1 VTKRPAFIA
10 LIAVIAAWI
19 WMFLTVHYNY
29 SGNWTA
35 LYLIGPRTPVPPG
48 IPAERLYIF
57 PNNTGY
63 DGQSFHVMAHDPWM
77 RRSTPA
83 EVEIEPFRYARI
95 LVPAIAWML
104 VLGHDPWIE
113 PAYFTTILAFVFL
126 GVYWM
131 AMFALRLQLHPAWG
145 LTFLLSPATLTSLD
159 RMTVDVA
166 LAALCV
172 ALVLCYDP
180 ANGEKASRWRVIVI
194 LALMLLTRET
204 AWFIFGACEV
214 FLLMRRRF
222 SDAEVIAT
230 AAIPVIA
237 WHVFL
242 VIRTGEIALPPR
254 GLGWTPFAGFF
265 ERLTHPAVYDLPAN
279 LAKFAIGLDYVALCG
294 MALAVIV
301 GIRIALR
308 EPSSALT
315 FTIFGFCVA
324 VIFLPGQGEWGD
336 AFAFGR
342 IFAPLLLLIAM
353 FCMPGRSWRRIGL
366 GFAPTILVDSR
377 IALNLGKH
385 ALDVGRELL
394 HWA

>member
-1 VTKRPAFIA
+1 
-10 LIAVIAAWI
+10 
-19 WMFLTVHYNY
+19 MFLTVHYNY
-29 SGNWTA
+29 GGNWTA

-83 EVEIEPFRYARI
+83 AVEIEPFRYARI

-126 GVYWM
+126 GVFWM
-131 AMFALRLQLHPAWG
+131 ATFALRVQLHPAWG

-172 ALVLCYDP
+172 ALALYYDS
-180 ANGEKASRWRVIVI
+180 ASQWRVIVI

-204 AWFIFGACEV
+204 AWFIFGAYEV
-214 FLLMRRRF
+214 FLLTRRRL

-230 AAIPVIA
+230 AAIPVIV
-237 WHVFL
+237 WHVFI
-242 VIRTGEIALPPR
+242 VIRSGQIALPPPAL
-254 GLGWTPFAGFF
+254 GLIPLAGFLD
-265 ERLTHPAVYDLPAN
+265 RLAHPAVYDLTPGIAR
-279 LAKFAIGLDYVALCG
+279 LAVVFDYVALVG
-294 MALAVIV
+294 IAIAVIV
-301 GIRIALR
+301 ALR
-308 EPSSALT
+308 MLAREVTGREPATPISFA
-315 FTIFGFCVA
+315 IFAMAPLVL
-324 VIFLPGQGEWGD
+324 FLVPGGGWSD
-336 AFAFGR
+336 AYAFGR
-342 IFAPLLLLIAM
+342 IFAPLLILIAM
-353 FCMPGRSWRRIGL
+353 VHLSSRSLSKICLGL
-366 GFAPTILVDSR
+366 APTLLVDAR
-377 IALNLGKH
+377 IVLNLGKQ
-385 ALDVGRELL
+385 ALGILHGLL
-394 HWA
+394 H